1 MPGNDN
7 ASDVEPQRK
16 DTGISPVRSSWTDSE
31 SPSIAVVEAV
41 AAVTGR
47 EPTDLPPLADRLD
60 TDALD
65 GLVAEEAPGWD
76 LPVSV
81 SFEYAGVDV
90 TIHGEGDLEVRRVD
104 EPAAAEVAT
113 PVTATEFQERLER
126 VVRSAVRNGVPVE
139 GGWDCEGSAG
149 EPAWDVHITSVSA
162 RHDGGE
168 RH

>member
-1 MPGNDN
+1 M
-7 ASDVEPQRK
+7 
-16 DTGISPVRSSWTDSE
+16 
-31 SPSIAVVEAV
+31 
-41 AAVTGR
+41 
-47 EPTDLPPLADRLD
+47 
-60 TDALD
+60 
-65 GLVAEEAPGWD
+65 
-76 LPVSV
+76 